1 MDNNSLYGVFDKQ
14 YIEQHADSHHQ
25 EQVKNVQDA
34 IKNLHDFLD
43 SMDKIEP
50 QYREMAN
57 REICLILLN
66 YLNRNRY

>member
-50 QYREMAN
+50 Q
-57 REICLILLN
+57 
-66 YLNRNRY
+66 